1 VQVPGLCLWSG
12 DWSAYS
18 VPPGTQ
24 CNVIFLGTI
33 INGPTILA
41 CLLLLSSK
49 PGGRALT
56 KSGKA
61 MAESTNPDA
70 TRVVDSDKGIGGI
83 PGRRL
88 SALTLN
94 SMDNPDHEHEI
105 PIRAS
110 YFRLLSQKAA
120 VQVPTRRSLY
130 RYVSGRRPSSPRH
143 PQDPQKTHTR
153 PPSFSGERLQQ

>member
-1 VQVPGLCLWSG
+1 VQVHGLCLWSG
-12 DWSAYS
+12 DRSAYS
-18 VPPGTQ
+18 VPPGTHATLFSSGQ
-24 CNVIFLGTI
+24 I

-41 CLLLLSSK
+41 CLPLLSSK
-49 PGGRALT
+49 PGGRAFA
-56 KSGKA
+56 KSVKA

-143 PQDPQKTHTR
+143 PQDPQETHTL